1 MLVPDLLNSGLAPC
15 LSPGSGLRDLLTTRL
30 HASSPASSAIITP
43 LPHLL
48 YSSILPCSHLY
59 HTYFVQLL
67 ILILLLSL
75 PSVFVIFNSPR
86 CFHLVYFKI
95 NRGRGNKAWHSF
107 MIRSIFPDSVFGGC
121 CVSGPYIHDLINPYY
136 PDIGSLPYEEYD
148 CVVSFL

>member
-30 HASSPASSAIITP
+30 HAPSLASSAIITP

-48 YSSILPCSHLY
+48 YSSILACSHLY

-86 CFHLVYFKI
+86 CFHLVYFKM
-95 NRGRGNKAWHSF
+95 NRGEGQQNLTLFYDTQFISWQRVWWLLRKWSIHTWSHQPILPRYWKSF
-107 MIRSIFPDSVFGGC
+107 IWRVRLC
-121 CVSGPYIHDLINPYY
+121 C
-136 PDIGSLPYEEYD
+136 
-148 CVVSFL
+148 